1 MTKYNIID
9 TIKILILKE
18 NFSLLEKLN
27 FEEDITFMEP
37 LIYAYF
43 NIKKENPNTQLT
55 LTEILQGYFIQKAP
69 LLLEESYNKYGI
81 AYVPNLGYFDETNKK
96 IENVFIIENTTIEL
110 IKHPIVHLKHIFKD
124 FNENVIDENK
134 IELSKALSEKYEKQL
149 TNAFQYIKTS
159 NKEHFELIEQC
170 CKKIVLFK
178 IDPKNTN
185 SFATINAHG
194 IAFFNVYQE
203 DYDEVFFIDDIAH
216 QTGHIIMT
224 NILFERKN
232 YFKID
237 ENLNVGLLT
246 NEKSEYRSFY
256 ILFHA
261 LYTYYTSILCLD
273 SCINNSC
280 LNTRQIHEAQGRIGF
295 YLLKYKSD
303 LERFEKIEIK
313 HKGIENILT
322 YEGIEILNM
331 IKSLFIKMSQKHLE
345 LVKKMNYNNQPYNFT
360 YSKFLELN
368 PIKNG

>member
-18 NFSLLEKLN
+18 NFNLLEKLN
-27 FEEDITFMEP
+27 FEDDTIFSEP

-43 NIKKENPNTQLT
+43 NNKKENPTTQVT
-55 LTEILQGYFIQKAP
+55 LTEMLQGYFIPKEP
-69 LLLEESYNKYGI
+69 LLLEESFNKYGI
-81 AYVPNLGYFDETNKK
+81 AYVPNLGYFDKTNKK
-96 IENVFIIENTTIEL
+96 IDTVFIIENTTIEL
-110 IKHPIVHLKHIFKD
+110 IKYPIVHLKNIFKD
-124 FNENVIDENK
+124 FNDNVLNENK
-134 IELSKALSEKYEKQL
+134 IELSKALSDKYEKQL
-149 TNAFQYIKTS
+149 INAFHYIKTS
-159 NKEHFELIEQC
+159 NKEHFELIQQC

-178 IDPKNTN
+178 TDPKNTN
-185 SFATINAHG
+185 SFATINAQG

-224 NILFERKN
+224 SKLFERKN

-237 ENLNVGLLT
+237 ENLNVGLIT

-273 SCINNSC
+273 LCIENSC
-280 LNTRQIHEAQGRIGF
+280 LNTRQIHEAHGRIGF

-303 LERFEKIEIK
+303 LERFEKVLIQL
-313 HKGIENILT
+313 KGIENVLT
-322 YEGIEILNM
+322 NDAIEIFNM
-331 IKSLFIKMSQKHLE
+331 IKSLFIEKSQKHIE
-345 LVKKMNYNNQPYNFT
+345 LTKQLKYNNQPYNFT
-360 YSKFLELN
+360 FSKFIELN

>member
-1 MTKYNIID
+1 MINS
-9 TIKILILKE
+9 IKLLIYKE
-18 NFSLLEKLN
+18 NPSIFEKLN
-27 FEEDITFMEP
+27 FDDDAIFLEP
-37 LIYAYF
+37 LLFAYF
-43 NIKKENPNTQLT
+43 NSKKENLFSETML
-55 LTEILQGYFIQKAP
+55 LEILQGFFIEKET
-69 LLLEESYNKYGI
+69 LLLEESFNKYGI
-81 AYVPNLGYFDETNKK
+81 AYVPNLGYFDKTNKK
-96 IENVFIIENTTIEL
+96 IDTICIVEKTKIEL
-110 IKHPIVHLKHIFKD
+110 IKYPIVHLKIIFKD

-134 IELSKALSEKYEKQL
+134 IELSKALSVKYEKQL

-159 NKEHFELIEQC
+159 SKEHFELIEQC

-178 IDPKNTN
+178 TDPKNTN

-224 NILFERKN
+224 SILFERKN

-237 ENLNVGLLT
+237 ENLNVSLLT

-273 SCINNSC
+273 SCIDNSC
-280 LNTRQIHEAQGRIGF
+280 LNKRQIHEAYGRIGF

-322 YEGIEILNM
+322 YEGIEIFNM
-331 IKSLFIKMSQKHLE
+331 IKFMYAEKSKKHIGLTKQ
-345 LVKKMNYNNQPYNFT
+345 LKFYNQPYNFT

-368 PIKNG
+368 PMKNG

>member
-1 MTKYNIID
+1 MLDNITN
-9 TIKILILKE
+9 TIKLLIYKE
-18 NFSLLEKLN
+18 NSSIFEKLD
-27 FEEDITFMEP
+27 FEDDAIFLEP
-37 LIYAYF
+37 ILFAYF
-43 NIKKENPNTQLT
+43 NSKKDQLYSET
-55 LTEILQGYFIQKAP
+55 LLTEIMQGYFIKNEP
-69 LLLEESYNKYGI
+69 LFLKESYNKDQI
-81 AYVPNLGYFDETNKK
+81 AYVPKLGYFDKTNKK
-96 IENVFIIENTTIEL
+96 IDDVFIIADTTIEL
-110 IKHPIVHLKHIFKD
+110 IKHPLVHLKNIFKD
-124 FNENVIDENK
+124 FNENVINESK
-134 IELSKALSEKYEKQL
+134 IEISKVLSDKYEKQL

-159 NKEHFELIEQC
+159 NKEYFELIEQC
-170 CKKIVLFK
+170 CKKIVLF
-178 IDPKNTN
+178 ITDPKNTN

-224 NILFERKN
+224 SVLFERKN

-273 SCINNSC
+273 SCIDNSC
-280 LNTRQIHEAQGRIGF
+280 LNTRQIHEAHGRIGF

-313 HKGIENILT
+313 HKGIGNILT
-322 YEGIEILNM
+322 YEGIEIFNM
-331 IKSLFIKMSQKHLE
+331 IKFMYAEKSQKHID
-345 LVKKMNYNNQPYNFT
+345 LVKKMKYNNQPYNFT

-368 PIKNG
+368 PIKK